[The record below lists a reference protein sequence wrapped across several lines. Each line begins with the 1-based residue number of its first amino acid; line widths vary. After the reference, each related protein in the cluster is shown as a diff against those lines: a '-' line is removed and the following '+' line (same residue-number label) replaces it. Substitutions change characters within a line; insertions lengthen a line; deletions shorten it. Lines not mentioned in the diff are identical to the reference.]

1 MKKIIWL
8 ITLTIFIA
16 SCATSPDKLRTQ
28 YIPASTYSNL
38 DCDQI
43 AGSLRQKN
51 SKLESLYAN
60 LKSESQTDG
69 TQMAVGMLLF
79 WPALL
84 FLEGSDSPDAAA
96 YSRLKGE
103 VEALNEISITK
114 KCGYWYSFLWTDYL
128 NILNR
133 QNNNLAITA

>member
-1 MKKIIWL
+1 MKR
-8 ITLTIFIA
+8 TLTLIIFSIFFTA
-16 SCATSPDKLRTQ
+16 SCATSPDKLKTQ

-51 SKLESLYAN
+51 SKMENLYAS
-60 LKSESQTDG
+60 LKSESQTDS

-79 WPALL
+79 WPTLF
-84 FLEGSDSPDAAA
+84 FLEGNDSPDAAT

-103 VEALNEISITK
+103 VEALNEMSIIK
-114 KCGYWYSFLWTDYL
+114 KCGY
-128 NILNR
+128 
-133 QNNNLAITA
+133 

>member
-1 MKKIIWL
+1 MKKTIIL
-8 ITLTIFIA
+8 VILSFFIA
-16 SCATSPDKLRTQ
+16 SCATSPDKLKTQ

-51 SKLESLYAN
+51 SKMENLYAS
-60 LKSESQTDG
+60 LKSESQTDS

-79 WPALL
+79 WPSLL
-84 FLEGSDSPDAAA
+84 FLEGSDSPDAAT

-114 KCGYWYSFLWTDYL
+114 KCGY
-128 NILNR
+128 
-133 QNNNLAITA
+133 